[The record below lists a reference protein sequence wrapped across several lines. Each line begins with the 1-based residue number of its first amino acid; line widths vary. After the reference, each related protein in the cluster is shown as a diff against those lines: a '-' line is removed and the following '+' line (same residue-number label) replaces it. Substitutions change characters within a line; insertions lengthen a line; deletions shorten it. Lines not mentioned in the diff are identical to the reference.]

1 MTDSARTRFT
11 VTNIVTGIM
20 IGSLILGLIFLI
32 VLVASP
38 AEHDADGN
46 VIRGNGW
53 ALYLSASFFGVSI
66 IGCGMLE
73 GANAD
78 ISNEE
83 LGNRIDNI
91 EQYLVKS
98 GFKPTTVGLKNH

>member
-1 MTDSARTRFT
+1 MADSIRTRLT
-11 VTNIVTGIM
+11 ATNIFTGIM
-20 IGSLILGLIFLI
+20 LGSLILGLIFLI

-53 ALYLSASFFGVSI
+53 ALYLSASFIGVSI
-66 IGCGMLE
+66 IGCAMLE
-73 GANAD
+73 GAHGD

-83 LGNRIDNI
+83 LGTRVENI
-91 EQYLVKS
+91 EIYLERS
-98 GFKPTTVGLKNH
+98 GFKKGGNMLKNQ